1 MKREEQEVR
10 NKTSNKQKRRLNGG
24 TNWSAYEVATG
35 RLRSD
40 GRSAGAVAH
49 RRTSA
54 GANLPVVSLA
64 LQPTPSMRP
73 GRMAAITQRAN
84 GPNEMFTK
92 RNRWPCH
99 WRTASATRPFHW
111 KVTARS
117 SRFPSKSTHFSWM
130 GPQQQRRP
138 QQTRQTRRTKSEK
151 EPLGS
156 MVSPLWAQFPVRLAA
171 HTSLTLDRI

>member
-1 MKREEQEVR
+1 MSETGPKRTRAPR

-64 LQPTPSMRP
+64 LQPTPWMRP
-73 GRMAAITQRAN
+73 LDGVHRMAITQRAN

-99 WRTASATRPFHW
+99 WRTPSASTSAVSLERDGPLLVAFSI
-111 KVTARS
+111 KVDALLPESTAGRS
-117 SRFPSKSTHFSWM
+117 RVDRS
-130 GPQQQRRP
+130 
-138 QQTRQTRRTKSEK
+138 RRTDS
-151 EPLGS
+151 S
-156 MVSPLWAQFPVRLAA
+156 DQ
-171 HTSLTLDRI
+171 I